1 MLDVAEVLDK
11 PLILQK
17 GPDEF
22 SKKFSWIDMQIL
34 ERNAKTKATQHNCFI
49 DYVHVNS
56 LRNIFTYIYTF
67 TSEVFFCLYMTFN

>member
-1 MLDVAEVLDK
+1 MLDFTEVLDK

-22 SKKFSWIDMQIL
+22 FQKVSWIDMQIL

-49 DYVHVNS
+49 DCVHLNS

-67 TSEVFFCLYMTFN
+67 TSDEIFY